1 MVDIT
6 AVFRA
11 IDAMTP
17 EEAETVQLERWRRL
31 SLEDRFRIVAAM
43 VENGFNL
50 VATSIRAEHPEYGP
64 EEVRTALRKRIYD
77 D

>member
-1 MVDIT
+1 
-6 AVFRA
+6 
-11 IDAMTP
+11 MTP

-43 VENGFNL
+43 IEDGFNL
-50 VATSIRAEHPEYGP
+50 VATSIRTEHPEYSL
-64 EEVRTALRKRIYD
+64 EEVRAALRKRIYD